1 MQVSVANLHY
11 CALQVTE
18 KQIYNLLKPNKRLLY
33 LEKRRIRPYPATGS
47 HQQMSLRKK
56 EDSDAENAP

>member
-1 MQVSVANLHY
+1 MQVFVANLHY

-33 LEKRRIRPYPATGS
+33 LEKRHTAISGNWITSADEPP
-47 HQQMSLRKK
+47 
-56 EDSDAENAP
+56 